1 MSGGFIT
8 PSVTSDDIAKDA
20 DNPQGSGEQQVLT
33 RLTPKQEARLRTHL
47 DDRLASLERDE
58 RTFKLKSIPSLLG
71 RLSPLLQLILQ
82 IPPFYP
88 FDHLR
93 TSYLLTLTAVI
104 PTYISALPL
113 IGGSDILR
121 GDDDEDDAVVG
132 EQDEQELEQKQ
143 AGRVLRAVLAFLKEV
158 DRGWLAVLDGQ
169 AWSPPPSAHTR
180 SDGTSTGA
188 KDWEATVFL
197 GGTPVKVS
205 YAGQVDQTE
214 RTRLRSIILTGR
226 SKMLAW
232 ARGYGSFPG
241 SSLPGSAA
249 TPISLEGSD
258 ADDEDEEWEM
268 DILNMWN
275 GTLEAVSQDQGE

>member
-1 MSGGFIT
+1 MSGGFVA
-8 PSVTSDDIAKDA
+8 PSGSLDQAKRDGDSA
-20 DNPQGSGEQQVLT
+20 TESGGVQILT

-58 RTFKLKSIPSLLG
+58 RTFKLKSLPSLLS

-82 IPPFYP
+82 IPPFHP

-104 PTYISALPL
+104 PSYISALPL
-113 IGGSDILR
+113 IGGSDILSDHK
-121 GDDDEDDAVVG
+121 GDEETQEG
-132 EQDEQELEQKQ
+132 EQEELEQMQ

-158 DRGWLAVLDGQ
+158 DRGWLAVLNGE
-169 AWSPPPSAHTR
+169 AWSPPPSAFAR
-180 SDGTSTGA
+180 LDEADSGEQ
-188 KDWEATVFL
+188 DWEKNVLL

-249 TPISLEGSD
+249 TPNSLKGSD
-258 ADDEDEEWEM
+258 AGEEEDEEWEA

-275 GTLEAVSQDQGE
+275 GTLEAVAQGE

>member
-1 MSGGFIT
+1 MSGGF
-8 PSVTSDDIAKDA
+8 VTRS
-20 DNPQGSGEQQVLT
+20 GSLEQVKRDRDSATESGGVQILT

-58 RTFKLKSIPSLLG
+58 RTFKLKSLPSLLS

-82 IPPFYP
+82 IPPFHP

-104 PTYISALPL
+104 PSYISALPL
-113 IGGSDILR
+113 IGGSDILSDDKDGEEAQE
-121 GDDDEDDAVVG
+121 GDQE
-132 EQDEQELEQKQ
+132 ELEQKH

-158 DRGWLAVLDGQ
+158 DKGWLAVLNGE
-169 AWSPPPSAHTR
+169 AWSPPPSAFAR
-180 SDGTSTGA
+180 SDEADSGEQ
-188 KDWEATVFL
+188 DWEKNVLL

-249 TPISLEGSD
+249 TPISLGGSG
-258 ADDEDEEWEM
+258 AGEKEDEEWET

-275 GTLEAVSQDQGE
+275 GTLEAVAQGE